1 MGGGAILKFKDVVR
15 EHWHCSWQTKFVA
28 RLGVQAGKTKHQ
40 TFWESL
46 TVLMSMMLWG
56 SQVGEAAVLIIGD
69 NTAALQNTLDLK
81 GKNEL
86 LSIAREFAW
95 RKARFDWRFEVAHL
109 PSEFNEAPDALS
121 RQYGPDPKNH
131 GPERP

>member
-1 MGGGAILKFKDVVR
+1 MSPRSCRLQTLQDGSQVGTAAHRRHLPGLLPPASSHCQPPAPTCFLAGLGHSVRHKHLGGGAILKFKDVVR

-69 NTAALQNTLDLK
+69 NTAALQN
-81 GKNEL
+81 
-86 LSIAREFAW
+86 
-95 RKARFDWRFEVAHL
+95 
-109 PSEFNEAPDALS
+109 
-121 RQYGPDPKNH
+121 
-131 GPERP
+131 